1 MALAQDLD
9 PNRLL
14 PSPPG
19 VGDAAPAAVFATMGV
34 FTGFS
39 PEVPGAKDPLPIVP
53 WDDDGD
59 SGSDDAMDDFDEAP
73 RELFADDEEEA
84 DAQRHGFD
92 ASERHQQY
100 LQKVQLEKQRAQQE
114 ELLRAKKE
122 VRRRKKKQATLL
134 AAAEARK
141 AMREVPPPAP
151 VQEEVEEADPAEEQL
166 ANEPKVPE
174 TRRRQKQQ
182 YKRLMKTLALKRRQD
197 LASAEDDKAKE
208 DEFKRKV
215 RENGLRRAR
224 QRREEALKRKE
235 ELGDVVADVVQGSAA
250 KAASLLKQAERNVLE
265 KQNVLT
271 DEDFLNAEEA
281 KEALKRKRA
290 EQARLRQER
299 TRLQLE
305 KIAAD
310 KRAKVEAEQKKAQR
324 LLRRQEL
331 LSERVLNRERPKEL
345 AGEDKENEPV
355 RKVAAKEEAP
365 AKPVLTEEEKERRRL
380 RREQQAEAVARLNKV
395 SEKDQPTGA
404 VGRDFKDYKRK
415 LGLSKDTKVFCMTG
429 WYPCVKDA
437 LLERGWHFNDD
448 RESTFY
454 DLKWTLRS
462 NDIDK
467 GIKPNQ
473 LTNHFLKNTAITTKA
488 GLTRSLCELH
498 WHCDDHSDH
507 VYPRAYDLSS
517 PHSFR
522 GFLDDFRGLE
532 AEKCLKNVIRSL
544 SSGDESSGDESS
556 EEDSSDSE
564 VTDPAASADE
574 MNMEST
580 DDVAEAPA
588 PAPGAEAP
596 APADDASDIDSLEMD
611 ELDGVLGDKEAPLL
625 FNEELLRIALRVC
638 RKKLRVLVDDD
649 TELDGCSG
657 YSDRLVTDLEW

>member
-1 MALAQDLD
+1 
-9 PNRLL
+9 
-14 PSPPG
+14 
-19 VGDAAPAAVFATMGV
+19 
-34 FTGFS
+34 
-39 PEVPGAKDPLPIVP
+39 
-53 WDDDGD
+53 
-59 SGSDDAMDDFDEAP
+59 MDDFDEDP
-73 RELFADDEEEA
+73 RELFADDDEEEE
-84 DAQRHGFD
+84 QRHGFD

-100 LQKVQLEKQRAQQE
+100 LQKVQQAKQQAQQE
-114 ELLRAKKE
+114 K
-122 VRRRKKKQATLL
+122 LL

-151 VQEEVEEADPAEEQL
+151 VQDEVQEADPEEEQL
-166 ANEPKVPE
+166 AKEARVRE

-197 LASAEDDKAKE
+197 LASAQDDKQKE

-224 QRREEALKRKE
+224 QRREEALKRKG
-235 ELGDVVADVVQGSAA
+235 ELGEVVADVVQGSAA

-281 KEALKRKRA
+281 KEALKRKRV

-331 LSERVLNRERPKEL
+331 VRERVLNRERPKEL

-355 RKVAAKEEAP
+355 RKPITKVVDDAP
-365 AKPVLTEEEKERRRL
+365 AKPVLTDEEKERRRL
-380 RREQQAEAVARLNKV
+380 RREQQAEAIARLNKV

-488 GLTRSLCELH
+488 GLTRSLGELH
-498 WHCDDHSDH
+498 WHCDD

-532 AEKCLKNVIRSL
+532 AEKC
-544 SSGDESSGDESS
+544 
-556 EEDSSDSE
+556 
-564 VTDPAASADE
+564 
-574 MNMEST
+574 
-580 DDVAEAPA
+580 
-588 PAPGAEAP
+588 
-596 APADDASDIDSLEMD
+596 
-611 ELDGVLGDKEAPLL
+611 
-625 FNEELLRIALRVC
+625 
-638 RKKLRVLVDDD
+638 
-649 TELDGCSG
+649 
-657 YSDRLVTDLEW
+657 